1 MAKLEDEPAR
11 QEACLVF
18 VYGSLMPGL
27 HNDHL
32 MQQAQLLQSCSSL
45 PEFTMYSLG
54 HFPGVCAR
62 GNTAIKGMLYH
73 VNARTLS
80 QLDSLEGHPDWY
92 QREVVSLPDTQ
103 AQSAWMYIMPYSEV
117 KQYNA
122 TIVPNGDWRTFH
134 EAVLTERQQ
143 AAPQP

>member
-1 MAKLEDEPAR
+1 MSKADDEPAR
-11 QEACLVF
+11 QGTYLVF

-32 MQQAQLLQSCSSL
+32 MQQAELLQSCNSL
-45 PEFTMYSLG
+45 PYYTMYSLG
-54 HFPGVCAR
+54 HYPGVCAR
-62 GNTAIKGMLYH
+62 GNTAIKGMLYR
-73 VNARTLS
+73 VNASTLS
-80 QLDSLEGHPDWY
+80 QLDRLEGHPDWY
-92 QREVVSLPDTQ
+92 RREVVSLPDTQ
-103 AQSAWMYIMPYSEV
+103 AHSAWMYIMPYSEV
-117 KQYNA
+117 KQCSA